1 MTQQVQ
7 QPERLPAI
15 SWEQL
20 EAVMVDLADTEAKR
34 LMVRHLVEGTR
45 KQAAFLPVEETIR
58 EILCIGFALM
68 DGDFQ
73 PQEPTAR
80 LPA

>member
-1 MTQQVQ
+1 MSQHIQNA
-7 QPERLPAI
+7 ELPTI
-15 SWEQL
+15 RWEQL
-20 EAVMVDLADTEAKR
+20 ETVMIDLADTEAKR

-73 PQEPTAR
+73 PQTPTAR
-80 LPA
+80 LRA

>member
-1 MTQQVQ
+1 M
-7 QPERLPAI
+7 LPPI
-15 SWEQL
+15 NWQQL
-20 EAVMVDLADTEAKR
+20 EAVMIELANTDAKR

-45 KQAAFLPVEETIR
+45 KQASFLPVEETIR
-58 EILCIGFALM
+58 EILCIGYALM

-73 PQEPTAR
+73 PQTPTAH

>member
-1 MTQQVQ
+1 MSQTMRYEETF
-7 QPERLPAI
+7 PTMR
-15 SWEQL
+15 WDQL
-20 EAVMVDLADTEAKR
+20 EAVMIELADTEAKR

-58 EILCIGFALM
+58 EVLCIGFALM

-73 PQEPTAR
+73 PQAPTTR
-80 LPA
+80 LHA

>member
-7 QPERLPAI
+7 QPEKLPAI

-20 EAVMVDLADTEAKR
+20 EAVMINLADTEAKR

-73 PQEPTAR
+73 PQTPTAPLR
-80 LPA
+80 V

>member
-1 MTQQVQ
+1 MSHILQR
-7 QPERLPAI
+7 PEALPAI
-15 SWEQL
+15 HWEQL
-20 EAVMVDLADTEAKR
+20 ETVMVGLANTEAKR

-73 PQEPTAR
+73 PQTPTAPLR
-80 LPA
+80 A